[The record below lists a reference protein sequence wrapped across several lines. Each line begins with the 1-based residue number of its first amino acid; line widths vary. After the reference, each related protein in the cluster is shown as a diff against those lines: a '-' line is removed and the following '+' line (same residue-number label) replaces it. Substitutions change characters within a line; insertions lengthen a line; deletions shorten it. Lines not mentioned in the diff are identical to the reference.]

1 MKHVIHEN
9 AKYQIEITRQ
19 RVVVT
24 EYEDTPVTSG
34 ITAGFLSEVNNRTPV
49 QRTWYETSRE
59 TQERVVLACGWK
71 FSTAKAWRDEWDY
84 LYRREGGKAS
94 GYGDCRVRVV
104 K

>member
-1 MKHVIHEN
+1 MRHVIHEGN
-9 AKYQIEITRQ
+9 NYQIEITRQ
-19 RVVVT
+19 RVTVT
-24 EYEDTPVTSG
+24 EYADTPVTTG
-34 ITAGFLSEVNNRTPV
+34 IIAGFLRENGRTPV

-59 TQERVVLACGWK
+59 TQEQVILACGWK

-94 GYGDCRVRVV
+94 GYGECRVQVI

>member
-19 RVVVT
+19 RVIVT
-24 EYEDTPVTSG
+24 EYDDTPVATG
-34 ITAGFLSEVNNRTPV
+34 IIAGFLRESGKTPV
-49 QRTWYETSRE
+49 QRTWYETSRA
-59 TQERVVLACGWK
+59 TQERVILACGWK

-84 LYRREGGKAS
+84 LYRREGGKTS
-94 GYGDCRVRVV
+94 GYGDCRVKAV